1 MRRTAR
7 LLPALVLVLLG
18 ISSTAWSAGPLD
30 GHVRG
35 VVVDTSGGT
44 LAGVEVVATLAG
56 LPIASATTD
65 DQGAYEF
72 VGLPASTIALTF
84 HATGF
89 SRQEIRVRVDDESWV
104 APGLTRSPVARS
116 RRTKHVTTGLASA
129 SSQRPAP
136 SADVTPAP

>member
-7 LLPALVLVLLG
+7 LLSALVLVLLG
-18 ISSTAWSAGPLD
+18 ISSTAWSAD

-35 VVVDTSGGT
+35 VVVDSAGGT

-65 DQGAYEF
+65 EQGAYEF
-72 VGLPASTIALTF
+72 AGLPASTIALTF
-84 HATGF
+84 RATGF
-89 SRQEIRVRVDDESWV
+89 SPHEVRVPVDDESWV
-104 APGLTRSPVARS
+104 APRLTRSPVARS
-116 RRTKHVTTGLASA
+116 RRTKRVTTGLASA